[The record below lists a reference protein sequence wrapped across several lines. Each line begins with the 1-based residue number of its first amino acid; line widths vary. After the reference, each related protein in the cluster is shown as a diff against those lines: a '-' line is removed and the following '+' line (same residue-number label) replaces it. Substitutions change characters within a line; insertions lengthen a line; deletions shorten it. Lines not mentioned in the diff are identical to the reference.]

1 MIFRFIRGHA
11 DRFSIERMCQVLS
24 VSRSGYYA
32 WLRRSESRRSQK
44 NRRLLIDIKAVYR
57 ASRQNYGSPRVY
69 EALRAQGI
77 LCSVNRVAR
86 LMRVEGIRAKR
97 RRRFRPRTTDSTHVH
112 PVAANLLD
120 RKFQVDGADR
130 VWMADITYIATQE
143 GWLYLAVIIDLYSRF
158 VVGWSM
164 SARITSQLTIDALTM
179 ALQRRRPGPALVH
192 HSDRGSQYASGDYRI
207 VLQKHKIISSMSR
220 KGNCYDHAPVESFF
234 GTLKTELVHHRRYR
248 SRAEAKADIFDYLE
262 IFYNRQRLHSSL
274 GYKSPAAF
282 ERLGL
287 AA

>member
-1 MIFRFIRGHA
+1 MRFRFIREHA
-11 DRFSIERMCQVLS
+11 DTFSIRRMCHVLS

-32 WLRRSESRRSQK
+32 WLRRSESWRSRQ
-44 NRRLLIDIKAVYR
+44 NRRLLIDIKAVHR
-57 ASRQNYGSPRVY
+57 ASRRTYGSPRVY

-86 LMRVEGIRAKR
+86 LMRVKGIQAKR

-120 RKFQVDGADR
+120 RQFRVDGADR

-158 VVGWSM
+158 VVGWAM

-179 ALQRRRPGPALVH
+179 ALQRRRPGPALMH

-207 VLQKHKIISSMSR
+207 VLRKHKIISSMSR

-234 GTLKTELVHHRRYR
+234 GTLKTELVHHRRYW

-274 GYKSPAAF
+274 GYKTPAAF

>member
-1 MIFRFIRGHA
+1 MRFRFIREHA
-11 DRFSIERMCQVLS
+11 DTFSIGRMCQALS

-32 WLRRSESRRSQK
+32 WLGRSEPRRFRR
-44 NRRLLIDIKAVYR
+44 NRRLLIDIKAVFR

-69 EALRAQGI
+69 AALRAQGI
-77 LCSVNRVAR
+77 SCSVNRVAR
-86 LMRVEGIRAKR
+86 LMRVEGIRARR
-97 RRRFRPRTTDSTHVH
+97 RRRFKPRTTDSTHVH
-112 PVAANLLD
+112 PVASNLLA
-120 RKFQVDGADR
+120 RQFRVDGADR

-164 SARITSQLTIDALTM
+164 SARVTSQLTIDALTM
-179 ALQRRRPGPALVH
+179 ALQRRRPTPALVH

-234 GTLKTELVHHRRYR
+234 GTLKTELIHHRKYR

-262 IFYNRQRLHSSL
+262 VFYNRQRLHSSL

-282 ERLGL
+282 ERLAV

>member
-1 MIFRFIRGHA
+1 M
-11 DRFSIERMCQVLS
+11 LS

-32 WLRRSESRRSQK
+32 WLRRSESRRFRQ
-44 NRRLLIDIKAVYR
+44 NRRLLIDIKVVFR
-57 ASRQNYGSPRVY
+57 ASRRTYGSPRVY

-86 LMRVEGIRAKR
+86 LMRVEGIQAKR

-120 RKFQVDGADR
+120 RQFQVDCADR
-130 VWMADITYIATQE
+130 VWMADITYVATEQ

-158 VVGWSM
+158 VVGWAM

-207 VLQKHKIISSMSR
+207 VLRKHKIISSMSR
-220 KGNCYDHAPVESFF
+220 KGNFCHV
-234 GTLKTELVHHRRYR
+234 V
-248 SRAEAKADIFDYLE
+248 
-262 IFYNRQRLHSSL
+262 
-274 GYKSPAAF
+274 
-282 ERLGL
+282 
-287 AA
+287 

>member
-1 MIFRFIRGHA
+1 
-11 DRFSIERMCQVLS
+11 VLS

-44 NRRLLIDIKAVYR
+44 NRRLLIEIKAVYQ

-77 LCSVNRVAR
+77 MCSVNRVAR
-86 LMRVEGIRAKR
+86 LMRVDGIQAKR

-120 RKFQVDGADR
+120 RQFRVDGADR
-130 VWMADITYIATQE
+130 VWMADITYIATQQ

-179 ALQRRRPGPALVH
+179 ALQRRRPGAALVH

-207 VLQKHKIISSMSR
+207 VLSKHKIISSMSR

-282 ERLGL
+282 ERLAV

>member
-1 MIFRFIRGHA
+1 
-11 DRFSIERMCQVLS
+11 
-24 VSRSGYYA
+24 
-32 WLRRSESRRSQK
+32 
-44 NRRLLIDIKAVYR
+44 
-57 ASRQNYGSPRVY
+57 
-69 EALRAQGI
+69 
-77 LCSVNRVAR
+77 
-86 LMRVEGIRAKR
+86 MRVEGIRARRKR
-97 RRRFRPRTTDSTHVH
+97 SFKPRTTDSTHVH
-112 PVAANLLD
+112 PVAANLLA
-120 RKFQVDGADR
+120 RQFRVDGADR

-164 SARITSQLTIDALTM
+164 SARVTSQLTIDALRM
-179 ALQRRRPGPALVH
+179 ALQRRRPTPALVH

-207 VLQKHKIISSMSR
+207 VLQKHNIISSMSR

-234 GTLKTELVHHRRYR
+234 GTLKTELVHHRKYR
-248 SRAEAKADIFDYLE
+248 SRAEAKVDIFDYLE

-282 ERLGL
+282 ERLAV

>member
-1 MIFRFIRGHA
+1 MRFRFIREHA
-11 DRFSIERMCQVLS
+11 DTFSIGRMCQVLS

-32 WLRRSESRRSQK
+32 WLRRSESPRSRR

-69 EALRAQGI
+69 QALRAQGI

-86 LMRVEGIRAKR
+86 LMQVEGIRAKR
-97 RRRFRPRTTDSTHVH
+97 RRRFKPRTTDSTHVH

-120 RKFQVDGADR
+120 RQFRVDCADR
-130 VWMADITYIATQE
+130 VWMADITYIATQQ

-158 VVGWSM
+158 VVGWAM
-164 SARITSQLTIDALTM
+164 SARVTSQLTIDALTM
-179 ALQRRRPGPALVH
+179 ALQRRRPALVH

-234 GTLKTELVHHRRYR
+234 GTLKTELGHHRKYR

-262 IFYNRQRLHSSL
+262 VFYNRQRLHSSL
-274 GYKSPAAF
+274 GYKTPTAF